1 MFREELH
8 EEGIVR
14 SVHEGI
20 TIVSVVKSD
29 ECHSCGAQS
38 ICKPD
43 SGKEK
48 TIAVVND
55 IGAKPGERVTISIQ
69 GGIVIQASFA
79 LYGMPLLLL
88 VAGIWL
94 GVTLFSGHQLQDV
107 FGFLFGTALMGLYYL
122 IYYQSQKSRKGNKV
136 QLPVITA
143 IKSAG

>member
-38 ICKPD
+38 ICKPE

-55 IGAKPGERVTISIQ
+55 MGAKPGERVTISIQ
-69 GGIVIQASFA
+69 GGAVIQASFA
-79 LYGMPLLLL
+79 LYGIPLLLL

-94 GVTLFSGHQLQDV
+94 GVTLFSGHPMQDV
-107 FGFLFGTALMGLYYL
+107 FGFLGGVTLMALYYV
-122 IYYQSQKSRKGNKV
+122 IYYQVNKSRKGARV

>member
-1 MFREELH
+1 M
-8 EEGIVR
+8 
-14 SVHEGI
+14 HEGI

-38 ICKPD
+38 ICKPE

-107 FGFLFGTALMGLYYL
+107 FGFLSGTGLMALYYL
-122 IYYQSQKSRKGNKV
+122 IYYQAQKSRKGNKV